1 MPEESLMLFWWRYL
15 KESTSVGHD
24 GGRTRANG
32 SGVKQS
38 RCSLK
43 QASPSQLHGSH
54 LHPASSHPDKIQEE
68 DSCVHEECPRV
79 TCESGWWS
87 WVLVLT
93 SQSTAQR
100 AALEQRQCLHKSTWV
115 LWGKTVNTRQPSW
128 PAGVDFTGG
137 LVHGSK
143 RKPPSHFGSCP
154 LPLFTLQGFQFVLAL
169 PATHT
174 LLFYTCFLLISA
186 QTQMLKYTSQSEF
199 TFLFSSTI

>member
-1 MPEESLMLFWWRYL
+1 MPKESLLLFWWWYL
-15 KESTSVGHD
+15 KESTSVGHV

-32 SGVKQS
+32 SGAKPS

-43 QASPSQLHGSH
+43 PASPSQLHGSH
-54 LHPASSHPDKIQEE
+54 LCPASSHPDKIQEK

-79 TCESGWWS
+79 TGESGWWS

-93 SQSTAQR
+93 SQSIAQR
-100 AALEQRQCLHKSTWV
+100 AALEQRWCLHKSTWM
-115 LWGKTVNTRQPSW
+115 LWGNTMNTRQPSR

-143 RKPPSHFGSCP
+143 RKPSSHFGSCP

-169 PATHT
+169 PATQT
-174 LLFYTCFLLISA
+174 LLFYTCFLLKSA
-186 QTQMLKYTSQSEF
+186 QTQMLKYTSQSGF
-199 TFLFSSTI
+199 TFLLSSTI